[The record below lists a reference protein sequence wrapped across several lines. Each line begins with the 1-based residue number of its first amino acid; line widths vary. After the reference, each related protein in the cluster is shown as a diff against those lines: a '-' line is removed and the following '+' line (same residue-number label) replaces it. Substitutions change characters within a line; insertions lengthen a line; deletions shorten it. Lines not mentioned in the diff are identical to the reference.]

1 MNINTVILI
10 TTLLI
15 LQNLSIAAQNIVGSV
30 IFPYKT
36 VEVPQNNGTW
46 FLCSE
51 EPTKY
56 VSYSVRVVNS
66 AYPLTEPEF
75 GTKKERYN
83 VPLLT
88 APTEGITAQILYTSY
103 YRFVPTLSCYMNF
116 VTMCDQD
123 VGNYLLKD
131 NEHYCLVL
139 TNPAPGVQRVN
150 VTISFN
156 NSVFENAFTSDN
168 KPGGNSI
175 SRTLSRDSL
184 LEFSSRER
192 IMVVTF
198 SRYLKKS
205 LESRNVGWTL
215 RISLR
220 DLVNRI
226 YSYFVLQTLKDLRE
240 IWASTALLAIS
251 SIYIRTCDDDEE
263 LKQCITKIKRRI
275 GIIGLATELCFAII
289 TIDEL
294 PWIVICISRTC
305 GSPRKLPA
313 AQGITLIAIMAKQ
326 ANKGG

>member
-1 MNINTVILI
+1 
-10 TTLLI
+10 
-15 LQNLSIAAQNIVGSV
+15 NLSIAAQNIVGSV

-184 LEFSSRER
+184 LEFSS
-192 IMVVTF
+192 
-198 SRYLKKS
+198 
-205 LESRNVGWTL
+205 N
-215 RISLR
+215 
-220 DLVNRI
+220 
-226 YSYFVLQTLKDLRE
+226 LRE

-275 GIIGLATELCFAII
+275 GIIGLATELCFAKVDNTSDSKRARTKRNEKNEVI